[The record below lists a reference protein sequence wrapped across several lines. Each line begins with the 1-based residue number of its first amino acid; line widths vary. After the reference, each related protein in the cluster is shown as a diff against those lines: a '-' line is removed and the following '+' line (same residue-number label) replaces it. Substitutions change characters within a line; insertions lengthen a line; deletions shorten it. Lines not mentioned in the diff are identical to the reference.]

1 MQCSLVVTCSRPP
14 LTTMTA
20 AASPAI
26 WTGSC
31 STRGAACPSSANGS
45 TLPEELRMSPVG
57 PQQTT
62 SSLTRMQIDYVGD
75 SPIIGIH
82 DALRDTAPSC
92 FTTPQIVSPI
102 QAKARWLY
110 LVLLPCDQT
119 SVHT

>member
-45 TLPEELRMSPVG
+45 TLPEELRMSPEG
-57 PQQTT
+57 PQLST

-75 SPIIGIH
+75 SPINNKQ
-82 DALRDTAPSC
+82 DEQRETAPTC
-92 FTTPQIVSPI
+92 FTNPQIVSPI
-102 QAKARWLY
+102 QAKA
-110 LVLLPCDQT
+110 
-119 SVHT
+119 